1 MIYGG
6 LALFPTPA
14 YGLFFNY
21 SFEKTL
27 DKNISPKKR
36 VCSKEE
42 GQQHPRKFPVLF
54 DVRKIIPQFHT
65 QMLKSAF
72 R

>member
-14 YGLFFNY
+14 YGHFFNY

-27 DKNISPKKR
+27 DKNISPKN
-36 VCSKEE
+36 VCV
-42 GQQHPRKFPVLF
+42 PRKNANNIQGNFQSCL
-54 DVRKIIPQFHT
+54 
-65 QMLKSAF
+65 M
-72 R
+72 